1 MDKNLVYKMKFWNF
15 ELITILP
22 STPSPSSVSRR
33 DGVVVSPSAT
43 RRSLAAPPALPHP
56 WVLPK
61 ALDPSTR
68 RYLPTHTSR
77 MAARR
82 ATATMRR
89 AVSCAFSP
97 PPLCPRSLPCLRPHL
112 ALLPSLDMA
121 ARPLPQLLA
130 GKLASRPWRRRPRP
144 PRRAPTPPILDPSQ
158 APNWLPHLP
167 WNLPSP
173 AAPSPPYRAAA
184 AAK

>member
-1 MDKNLVYKMKFWNF
+1 MKFWNF
-15 ELITILP
+15 ELFTSLP
-22 STPSPSSVSRR
+22 SPPSPSSVSRR
-33 DGVVVSPSAT
+33 DGVVAVGH
-43 RRSLAAPPALPHP
+43 APLPCRAPALPHP

-68 RYLPTHTSR
+68 RYLPTRTSR

-130 GKLASRPWRRRPRP
+130 GKLASRPWRRRPQP
-144 PRRAPTPPILDPSQ
+144 PRRAPTSG
-158 APNWLPHLP
+158 LPQLQ
-167 WNLPSP
+167 STSGM
-173 AAPSPPYRAAA
+173 A
-184 AAK
+184 

>member
-1 MDKNLVYKMKFWNF
+1 MKFWNF
-15 ELITILP
+15 ELFTSLP
-22 STPSPSSVSRR
+22 SPPSPSSVSRR
-33 DGVVVSPSAT
+33 DGVAVSPSAT

-61 ALDPSTR
+61 ALGLSTR
-68 RYLPTHTSR
+68 RYLPTRTSR
-77 MAARR
+77 MAARL

-112 ALLPSLDMA
+112 ALLPSLDTA
-121 ARPLPQLLA
+121 AQPLPQLLA

-144 PRRAPTPPILDPSQ
+144 PRRAPTSGHPRPELTPGMKPSYSREASEPIHHRPL
-158 APNWLPHLP
+158 APE
-167 WNLPSP
+167 
-173 AAPSPPYRAAA
+173 RRRR
-184 AAK
+184 